1 MKTINLPCQIGGLSE
16 NKRSKKVTK
25 NYSHK
30 NDKNA
35 LVTEKS
41 DVFYEYLPK
50 GGIYYRKRETT
61 G

>member
-16 NKRSKKVTK
+16 NRRSKKVNK
-25 NYSHK
+25 K

>member
-1 MKTINLPCQIGGLSE
+1 MKTINSPCKTRSLSE
-16 NKRSKKVTK
+16 NKRPKKSTK
-25 NYSHK
+25 NYSHQI
-30 NDKNA
+30 DKNA

>member
-1 MKTINLPCQIGGLSE
+1 MKTINLPCQI
-16 NKRSKKVTK
+16 NDRKKSTK